1 MIVLGLAPAASSNV
15 NVASVPTTGA
25 TGRSTSQ
32 QWALRKERVKDS
44 QNRQCLFCG
53 RSEARYRKLEIHHV
67 RKQEHGGSGSWS
79 NTAALCGACHT
90 LVHNVGN
97 RETPLVG
104 RIILAWQIIGPRE
117 SRFVTSICRLLFR
130 CFLCA
135 AAGNAFH
142 PSALRVRTAV
152 QLPGGGEVQTEA
164 V

>member
-1 MIVLGLAPAASSNV
+1 MTTLGIQAGIT
-15 NVASVPTTGA
+15 SVTVSAGA
-25 TGRSTSQ
+25 GRSTSQ
-32 QWALRKERVKDS
+32 AWAVRKERVKDS

-53 RSEARYRKLEIHHV
+53 RSEARY
-67 RKQEHGGSGSWS
+67 
-79 NTAALCGACHT
+79 HT

-130 CFLCA
+130 CFLRS
-135 AAGNAFH
+135 AAGSAFH
-142 PSALRVRTAV
+142 PSALHVRPMA
-152 QLPGGGEVQTEA
+152 QLPGGGVEIPAEA